1 MKHYKELLI
10 LLAAMVLIFTVANMY
25 IRSKEPKQFDAMLL
39 DSLKAEN
46 TKLIEQNNARFQSYQ
61 DSIEFELWYQNR
73 SLAEIVEQKINWKN
87 EYTKN
92 TLLVGTSLDSA
103 FNEAR
108 IRILSKYRAGRFDP
122 RGEERNLG
130 VGTE

>member
-10 LLAAMVLIFTVANMY
+10 LLAAMVLIFTIAHIF
-25 IRSKEPKQFDAMLL
+25 IRSKEPKPFDTMLL
-39 DSLKAEN
+39 DSIRTEN
-46 TKLIEQNNARFQSYQ
+46 TKLIEQNNARFKVYQ
-61 DSIEFELWYQNR
+61 DSIELEMWYQNK
-73 SLAEIVEQKINWKN
+73 SLAEIVQQKINWKN
-87 EYTKN
+87 EYRKN

-122 RGEERNLG
+122 RGKERNLG

>member
-10 LLAAMVLIFTVANMY
+10 LLAVMVLIFTIANMY
-25 IRSKEPKQFDAMLL
+25 IRSKEPKPFDTMLL

-46 TKLIEQNNARFQSYQ
+46 TRLIEQNNARFKVYQ
-61 DSIEFELWYQNR
+61 DSIELEMWYQNR

-92 TLLVGTSLDSA
+92 SLLIGTSLDSA

-108 IRILSKYRAGRFDP
+108 IRILSKYRAGRFEP
-122 RGEERNLG
+122 RGENRNLG